1 MTWQQPVYHS
11 YEYITNKHI
20 VFLCMSYQRLFM
32 ERFVCFTWPTR
43 LDLLNYLSK
52 RDPSFQIKLLK
63 CVRYSPPRKY
73 RECSN
78 ECWKLK
84 RCLPAMK
91 KGMGCDSVSE
101 IMEPQTVRGS
111 LHLQILEDRIY
122 IVPLWCLYGGVTCI
136 WIKYIIC
143 LSYTFS
149 NFFGWNIRAYRIYW
163 ESQSRIFNP

>member
-1 MTWQQPVYHS
+1 MTATSVSQLRIYYQQTYRFSLHVS
-11 YEYITNKHI
+11 W
-20 VFLCMSYQRLFM
+20 QRLFM
-32 ERFVCFTWPTR
+32 ERFVCFTWPTCQHF
-43 LDLLNYLSK
+43 LNYRSK
-52 RDPSFQIKLLK
+52 RDVSLQIKLLK

-111 LHLQILEDRIY
+111 LHPQILEDRIY
-122 IVPLWCLYGGVTCI
+122 VVPLWCLYEGMTCI
-136 WIKYIIC
+136 GIKYIILFQLC
-143 LSYTFS
+143 FL
-149 NFFGWNIRAYRIYW
+149 
-163 ESQSRIFNP
+163 